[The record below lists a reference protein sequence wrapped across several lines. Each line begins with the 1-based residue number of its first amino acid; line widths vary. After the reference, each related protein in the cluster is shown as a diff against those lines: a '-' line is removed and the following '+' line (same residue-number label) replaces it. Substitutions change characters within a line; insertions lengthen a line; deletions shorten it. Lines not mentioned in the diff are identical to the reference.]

1 MKDSRVF
8 NDFDREWGRMA
19 CSRASRSSAT
29 FEKRNRLIGTRW
41 PGTYF
46 PRAVPQPLMS
56 ERIFVIADRMNLLE
70 AVMTDTRASTV
81 HCCI

>member
-1 MKDSRVF
+1 
-8 NDFDREWGRMA
+8 
-19 CSRASRSSAT
+19 
-29 FEKRNRLIGTRW
+29 
-41 PGTYF
+41 
-46 PRAVPQPLMS
+46 MS